1 MKKIK
6 LLSLVVPA
14 YKQEKTI
21 IEDIKNLDKVL
32 SSLPFRHE
40 IIVVVDGFL
49 DKTYVR
55 IKNQES
61 RIKNLHVFGY
71 AKNCGKG
78 YAVQFGIAKAEGD
91 IIGFI
96 DAGMDIDPTSIPAL
110 LSHMETK
117 NADIAIGSKLH
128 PQSKVKY
135 PFVRKI
141 LSWGYQNIVHLLFGL
156 NVRDTQAGL
165 KLFKRKVAKEVFPKL
180 TVKTFAFDIEAL
192 VIAKEMGYEK
202 IYEAPVKLNFRKGTI
217 TRLNFFIVAL
227 KMLVDTVKVF
237 SRVKTNYYK

>member
-1 MKKIK
+1 M
-6 LLSLVVPA
+6 
-14 YKQEKTI
+14 
-21 IEDIKNLDKVL
+21 
-32 SSLPFRHE
+32 
-40 IIVVVDGFL
+40 
-49 DKTYVR
+49 
-55 IKNQES
+55 
-61 RIKNLHVFGY
+61 
-71 AKNCGKG
+71 
-78 YAVQFGIAKAEGD
+78 QFGIAKAEGD